1 MSLMLDQRQRAML
14 RDMGVRVWLPRGL
27 AAAQTPALIDVPGAA
42 TATEADA
49 RVVTAPEDTAH
60 ATVSIAARAAST
72 PPTALLDTQKQ
83 RLTPTNPS
91 APPLSAPAA
100 PATAG
105 AEAWQLGPAQPLYAE
120 HAQPDGRRWLVL
132 VQTHAAGPHGAWV
145 NPLDDD
151 AGSLLRNMLQA
162 ARLHQG
168 PLVWLASLARLSPGP
183 APAKLHA
190 ALGEMLAELQP
201 DVLLVMGRLAAQAL
215 LQSTLPLSQLRGQVH
230 ALHGTSA
237 VVSCEPYY
245 LLTHPAD
252 KAKAWEDLCLAMG
265 VAAGAEA

>member
-1 MSLMLDQRQRAML
+1 MSLLLDQRQRAML
-14 RDMGVRVWLPRGL
+14 RDMGVRVWLPRSQ
-27 AAAQTPALIDVPGAA
+27 AAAQTPAPIDVPVAA
-42 TATEADA
+42 TATETNA
-49 RVVTAPEDTAH
+49 RAVKAPEDTAL
-60 ATVSIAARAAST
+60 ATFSIAPRAAST
-72 PPTALLDTQKQ
+72 LSTALLDTQKQ
-83 RLTPTNPS
+83 PVTQAGPSPT
-91 APPLSAPAA
+91 PAA
-100 PATAG
+100 PATAS

-120 HAQPDGRRWLVL
+120 HALPDGRRWLVL

-145 NPLDDD
+145 DPLDDD

-168 PLVWLASLARLSPGP
+168 PRVWLASVARLSPGP
-183 APAKLHA
+183 APANLHA

-230 ALHGTSA
+230 TLHGASA

-265 VAAGAEA
+265 VAAGA